1 MITYICGSMIK
12 YSQFPEEFWKEL
24 DKLMTNGDEI
34 LLGDSDFDHR
44 VYGRCRNK
52 QYENVSVMRE
62 TPKRKRSRSH
72 LESVLPS
79 YVSMLKKCDHMI
91 AVWDGESHEAY
102 INILLLLSLH
112 KKCRMY
118 YLPTEECI
126 EIDSVSEF
134 KPYVQVREGWTV
146 SDMEEVFRTCG
157 FEDEMLDYRLEEGL
171 IPESLLTEVISR
183 APISI
188 NKKLEMLEKLQK
200 KNDLNHEAYIKVA
213 RHIEKGTDIDLVKQ
227 AIKDIFSFRSFISK
241 AISDINQA
249 KNCLKNGTYYLFI
262 EWYDTDVFIEKSYPI
277 GMFRSLKNVMKR
289 IEHDEHNMCEGS
301 DETVVDWWYRLEVW
315 TADYG
320 RWGSEDTHE
329 FNYYIY
335 KGEICWFERLREER
349 EDDGVVSFMPENN
362 DFFGGWLDLNL
373 PTPFKLGDII
383 NIDCTPFGPP
393 FHALIFEARHQYDC
407 CMPQVLFKMPFTD
420 RWSISSL
427 KHKHFYKDA
436 ESSHYEPVLSPLY
449 RLRTVRKG
457 ELTEDDEILI
467 KISKE
472 LKDEEMGY
480 AFWSA
485 FTSKGDG
492 ISAEEVLKAWE
503 SVSKKE

>member
-1 MITYICGSMIK
+1 MIK
-12 YSQFPEEFWKEL
+12 YSQFPDAFW
-24 DKLMTNGDEI
+24 DDVFGLMNNGDEI
-34 LLGDSDFDHR
+34 LLGNSDFDHR

-72 LESVLPS
+72 IESILPS
-79 YVSMLKKCDHMI
+79 YVSMLRKCDHMI
-91 AVWDGESHEAY
+91 TVWDGESQEAF

-118 YLPTEECI
+118 YLPTGECI
-126 EIDSVSEF
+126 EIGSVDEF
-134 KPYVQVREGWTV
+134 KPYVPGREGWTV
-146 SDMEEVFRTCG
+146 SDMQEVLRTCG
-157 FEDEMLDYRLEEGL
+157 FEDEMIAYLGKGL
-171 IPESLLTEVISR
+171 LSETDVTEIISR
-183 APISI
+183 APVSI
-188 NKKLEMLEKLQK
+188 DKKLEMLKKLQK
-200 KNDLNHEAYIKVA
+200 KNNLNHEAFGKVSSL
-213 RHIEKGTDIDLVKQ
+213 IEKDSDIELVKQ
-227 AIKDIFSFRSFISK
+227 EIRDTFSFGSYVSR
-241 AISDINQA
+241 AISEINWA
-249 KNCLKNGTYYLFI
+249 KYWLKNGIYYLFT
-262 EWYDTDVFIEKSYPI
+262 EWYDTDVFMEKSYPI
-277 GMFRSLKNVMKR
+277 GMFPSLKEAMEYVRKEEELER
-289 IEHDEHNMCEGS
+289 DDADDDEITFNE
-301 DETVVDWWYRLEVW
+301 WYRLEAWDWYLDGKGFRHV
-315 TADYG
+315 Y
-320 RWGSEDTHE
+320 
-329 FNYYIY
+329 NYYIY
-335 KGEICWFERLREER
+335 KDEICWFERMN
-349 EDDGVVSFMPENN
+349 EDKQENGLVYYMPENM

-373 PTPFKLGDII
+373 STPFKLGDIV

-427 KHKHFYKDA
+427 KHKHFHKDA

-449 RLRTVRKG
+449 RLRTVRKD

-492 ISAEEVLKAWE
+492 ISAEDVLKTWE
-503 SVSKKE
+503 SVVHGKES